1 LADPRAASHGAP
13 AGQDAVPGERSATR
27 EGAGPPRSISVVIPA
42 YNEAEGIER
51 TLRETDSAMAAF
63 GAPYEIVLVDDGS
76 ADATTERARR
86 AMTRLEHARLIRLE
100 ANAGKGW
107 ALVRGAQAARADL
120 ILFMDADLDVHP
132 RQLAILHRALVD
144 DRADVVIG
152 AKLHPDSEIAY
163 PPKRRALS
171 LGYYALV
178 RLLFRLPVR
187 DTQTGLKLYRREV
200 LERIVPRL
208 LVKRFAHDLE
218 ALVNAHR
225 LGYRIV
231 EVPVVVT
238 QERPFPR
245 IGLLDA
251 FLIAKD
257 TAAIFYRTYVLRYYD
272 RVGEETEAKP
282 PDRAVSETAAERDAY
297 EAPPP
302 VHEVDVEEQ
311 AAPPGA
317 DQYPSRTTLRS
328 GSPAA

>member
-1 LADPRAASHGAP
+1 MTESSGPSAAPRGAP
-13 AGQDAVPGERSATR
+13 ASPGAASGALPAARDGDRAATGR
-27 EGAGPPRSISVVIPA
+27 ISVVIPA
-42 YNEAEGIER
+42 FNEADRIGR
-51 TLRETDSAMAAF
+51 SLRETDSAMAAF

-76 ADATTERARR
+76 DDRTTEVAGGV
-86 AMTRLEHARLIRLE
+86 AAGLEHARVIRLE

-107 ALVRGAQAARADL
+107 ALVRGAQAARGEL
-120 ILFMDADLDVHP
+120 VMFMDADLDAHP

-152 AKLHPDSEIAY
+152 AKLHPDSDIAY
-163 PPKRRALS
+163 PPKRRLLS

-257 TAAIFYRTYVLRYYD
+257 TAAIFYRTYLLRYYD
-272 RVGEETEAKP
+272 RVGERAEAEAP
-282 PDRAVSETAAERDAY
+282 ERTPGETAAERDAY
-297 EAPPP
+297 EVPPP
-302 VHEVDVEEQ
+302 VHELDTREGDR
-311 AAPPGA
+311 GA
-317 DQYPSRTTLRS
+317 
-328 GSPAA
+328 

>member
-1 LADPRAASHGAP
+1 MTESSTP
-13 AGQDAVPGERSATR
+13 E
-27 EGAGPPRSISVVIPA
+27 AGPVALSGAAGDDRSPTGSISVVIPA
-42 YNEAEGIER
+42 FNEAERIER
-51 TLRETDSAMAAF
+51 TLRETDAAMAAF
-63 GAPYEIVLVDDGS
+63 GSPYEIVLVDDGS
-76 ADATTERARR
+76 GDGTPELARAAAAGLERARV
-86 AMTRLEHARLIRLE
+86 IRLE

-107 ALVRGAQAARADL
+107 ALVRGAQAARGDL
-120 ILFMDADLDVHP
+120 VMFMDADLEAHP
-132 RQLAILHRALVD
+132 RQLAILHGALVD

-152 AKLHPDSEIAY
+152 AKLHPDSDIAY
-163 PPKRRALS
+163 PPKRRVLS

-257 TAAIFYRTYVLRYYD
+257 TAAIFHRTYVLRYYD
-272 RVGEETEAKP
+272 RVGQRAEAEV
-282 PDRAVSETAAERDAY
+282 PDRVPAETAAERDAY

-302 VHEVDVEEQ
+302 VREVETRRRE
-311 AAPPGA
+311 
-317 DQYPSRTTLRS
+317 S
-328 GSPAA
+328 